1 MAKGLRSLKYG
12 IGNQITSNPT
22 IQGLKNMGLLSAQML
37 PMSDIARET
46 GLSSIEPT
54 IYQDLINKRYMD
66 ALLKGISTAGD
77 IGTGTGAIMMGTGAG
92 APLGAAVIGA
102 SQLAKLAAKA
112 VTKKP
117 IINKE
122 HFYGLDQKNIY
133 DRDNAFALI
142 DMGVDRAGG
151 IKAIDAR
158 HKYNI
163 FLPNKEKSVGTVSL
177 IQGKEDTIKG
187 LVNIEIVPEARKSG
201 LGKKIVKA
209 LSYLSENPKGL
220 EITDIQRNAI
230 NFWRKLGLTDE
241 AKMFPKDKTSYSKK
255 GFIPNPDINIDKAI
269 GGRVMRDPNKNYNE
283 QRFI

>member
-1 MAKGLRSLKYG
+1 
-12 IGNQITSNPT
+12 
-22 IQGLKNMGLLSAQML
+22 MGALSAL
-37 PMSDIARET
+37 VR
-46 GLSSIEPT
+46 
-54 IYQDLINKRYMD
+54 
-66 ALLKGISTAGD
+66 
-77 IGTGTGAIMMGTGAG
+77 
-92 APLGAAVIGA
+92 
-102 SQLAKLAAKA
+102 QLTKA

-117 IINKE
+117 VIQKQNFMGI
-122 HFYGLDQKNIY
+122 DQKNIY
-133 DRDNAFALI
+133 DRDNSFALI

-163 FLPNKEKSVGTVSL
+163 FLPNKPEKSAGTVSL

-187 LVNIEIVPEARKSG
+187 LVNIEIDPKIRKSG
-201 LGKKIVKA
+201 LGKKIVEA
-209 LSYLSENPKGL
+209 VSYLSENPKGL
-220 EITDIQRNAI
+220 EITDIQKNAI

-241 AKMFPKDKTSYSKK
+241 AKMFPKDKGSYSKK